1 MNALF
6 TRQITPPADERR
18 QTSTTVYVENE
29 STNTFGFVLKPSTRT
44 VSPDLTTD
52 DRRELESNKPPLRNT
67 VVNVKAKRIYA
78 AGGKAKDIETGCRV
92 SPSYAEKLHAAFSRA
107 NPCNCKK

>member
-1 MNALF
+1 MNNLF
-6 TRQITPPADERR
+6 TRQTEPPADEPR
-18 QTSTTVYVENE
+18 QTATTVYVENAG
-29 STNTFGFVLKPSTRT
+29 TNTFGFVLKPSART

-52 DRRELESNKPPLRNT
+52 DRRELEGNSPPLRNT
-67 VVNVKAKRIYA
+67 AVNVRAKRIYA
-78 AGGKAKDIETGCRV
+78 AGGKARDIETGCRV